1 MSSETST
8 PYTPAS
14 TSTTVA
20 GNETVSLADEIKEY
34 NTAKLIEYLRGQGL
48 NLVKDDFDIIENER
62 VGGQDFL
69 DMTKQDFRDY
79 GMKGGP
85 ATRLAKFAKEC
96 KDKKLRSFSSYK
108 TKKDLKEVLAKHGV
122 EDGRITDIPQF
133 TPKPH
138 NIDDK
143 NEALVHCLKDIRLRL
158 RNMGPVVESNEAI
171 RCEYISVIL
180 HACINIVRELT
191 GKKISLNPQF
201 EVVGEENTGRV
212 DYAIKALE
220 ELICITEGKQYQIAI
235 GMLYNAKVLSKLTR
249 ENERRMML
257 SAKNMTISSGSN
269 PLNIRFVETA
279 LEEGSEDEKELCK
292 NVKRVMEVI
301 VGLLRERVDVE
312 KEPKNK
318 KARVQEYLKKE

>member
-14 TSTTVA
+14 TSTSVA
-20 GNETVSLADEIKEY
+20 GNETVTLVEEIKKYDTEALISFLQGQ
-34 NTAKLIEYLRGQGL
+34 NLGLSETAIKILEKEEIDGHAFLKVAEEKLRS
-48 NLVKDDFDIIENER
+48 
-62 VGGQDFL
+62 
-69 DMTKQDFRDY
+69 Y
-79 GMKGGP
+79 GMPGGP
-85 ATRLAKFAKEC
+85 AIKLADFAKEC

-133 TPKPH
+133 TP
-138 NIDDK
+138 I
-143 NEALVHCLKDIRLRL
+143 
-158 RNMGPVVESNEAI
+158 
-171 RCEYISVIL
+171 
-180 HACINIVRELT
+180 RELT

-201 EVVGEENTGRV
+201 EVVGEENTDCV

-235 GMLYNAKVLSKLTR
+235 GFAQNVIQRESAFQTNKRKRKADDAFGEEYDYLFGIMTTATEWHFLLYTPDG
-249 ENERRMML
+249 
-257 SAKNMTISSGSN
+257 ISCTSRN
-269 PLNIRFVETA
+269 PLNIRFVETT

-292 NVKRVMEVI
+292 NVKRVIEVI

>member
-1 MSSETST
+1 
-8 PYTPAS
+8 
-14 TSTTVA
+14 
-20 GNETVSLADEIKEY
+20 
-34 NTAKLIEYLRGQGL
+34 
-48 NLVKDDFDIIENER
+48 
-62 VGGQDFL
+62 
-69 DMTKQDFRDY
+69 MTKQDFRDY

-85 ATRLAKFAKEC
+85 AMRLAKFAKEC

-108 TKKDLKEVLAKHGV
+108 TKKDLKKVLAKYGV

-133 TPKPH
+133 TLKPH

-201 EVVGEENTGRV
+201 EVVGEKNTGRV

-235 GMLYNAKVLSKLTR
+235 GFAQNVIQC
-249 ENERRMML
+249 ENR
-257 SAKNMTISSGSN
+257 ISCTSRN

>member
-1 MSSETST
+1 MSETST

-69 DMTKQDFRDY
+69 NMTKQDFRDY

-85 ATRLAKFAKEC
+85 AMRLAKFAKEC

-108 TKKDLKEVLAKHGV
+108 TKKDLKKVLAKYGV

-133 TPKPH
+133 TLKPH

-201 EVVGEENTGRV
+201 EVVGEKNTGRV

-235 GMLYNAKVLSKLTR
+235 GFAQVNR
-249 ENERRMML
+249 
-257 SAKNMTISSGSN
+257 ISCTSRN